1 MCTSEN
7 MLGIEVAYLFELR
20 SEICCVCTRV
30 YCSSF
35 ELQQKSGLLV
45 SSEKYCILLFFGG
58 KYVRNTTFDF
68 MLIFEKDVLQ

>member
-1 MCTSEN
+1 